1 MRLSKYLVW
10 ELRFLPLTCASVD
23 STQSRSLFRK
33 CCSGMVCFWHV
44 PPGHHGC
51 VNAVVDCW
59 AGWMHVRILGG
70 DICRVVRLKTQSF
83 IKLSKLTIRLRKF
96 ASTCNS
102 PGGLSDWVQTGW
114 NMRRATLNDRVWI
127 FHYFV
132 TILNRDKMILNIS
145 TRNFNYS
152 SSIPAPLNPPPHS
165 HNNLLLSSAK
175 ITFLF
180 ILIATRKKRE
190 FSSSIFFPT

>member
-1 MRLSKYLVW
+1 
-10 ELRFLPLTCASVD
+10 
-23 STQSRSLFRK
+23 
-33 CCSGMVCFWHV
+33 MVCFWHV

-51 VNAVVDCW
+51 VNAVADCW

-114 NMRRATLNDRVWI
+114 NMRRATLNNRVWI

-152 SSIPAPLNPPPHS
+152 SSIPAPLNPPLILTTIFYCPLRKLLFYSFSLQREKNENS
-165 HNNLLLSSAK
+165 HRQFFSPLNPFFYY
-175 ITFLF
+175 FLNARLACLCN
-180 ILIATRKKRE
+180 I
-190 FSSSIFFPT
+190 SI